1 MTTLS
6 GHIGFLGFGHMGEAI
21 AAGMLR
27 QGIVTAEQLL
37 ACDPDEAR
45 IAAAE
50 ALAIKAVSSGEE
62 LIKNCDTLL
71 LAVKPQMMEEALAP
85 LFCALRPGLRVIS
98 VMAGI
103 SIARLQQFFGTEAR
117 ILRVMPNTPALSG
130 AGAAGLA
137 PGDNCDEADIAFAS
151 AIFESVGIVEV
162 LPESLLDGVTALSGS
177 GPAYFF
183 YMTECLIEAA
193 VNRGVPEEVAA
204 RLAAQTLFGA
214 GKLLVESGEGPDL
227 LRERVTSK
235 GGTTFAALESMREA
249 DFAAVIHNAFE
260 AAEKRSRELGNS

>member
-6 GHIGFLGFGHMGEAI
+6 GHIGFLGFGHMGAAI

-37 ACDPDEAR
+37 ACDPDQERA
-45 IAAAE
+45 AAAE
-50 ALAIKAVSSGEE
+50 ALSIKAVASGDE
-62 LIKNCDTLL
+62 LIKNCHTLL

-85 LFCALRPGLRVIS
+85 LYCALRPGLRVIS

-103 SIARLQQFFGTEAR
+103 SIARLQSFFGPEAR
-117 ILRVMPNTPALSG
+117 VLRVMPNTPALTG

-137 PGDNCDEADIAFAS
+137 HGDTCDEEDIALGR

-162 LPESLLDGVTALSGS
+162 VPESWLDGVTALSGS

-183 YMTECLIEAA
+183 YMTECLAQAA
-193 VNRGVPEEVAA
+193 VNRGMPEEVAA
-204 RLAAQTLFGA
+204 RLAAQTLYGA
-214 GKLLVESGEGPDL
+214 GKLLVESTDGPDV

-235 GGTTFAALESMREA
+235 GGTTFAALESMAAA
-249 DFAAVIHNAFE
+249 DFAGLVQDAFD